1 MNLFTWCAFCIWG
14 LSIWVEGFWFEASKL
29 WRSSAPNKWIS
40 GSCKFMPLINN
51 ESVPWEVLVFLST
64 GWRYKEAF
72 VCTVPFQEGLP
83 CGYNHNPMQSILVP
97 VAFIIW
103 RGPVRLPVMK
113 NGGKVSCGVNL
124 ALPVEHYLLWTIITI
139 STRTAEVASVR
150 WVNSSELTK
159 SRGSPLPHLLG
170 SFDLPFP
177 WDTCGVLLK
186 HTFELSGYTEVR
198 VCNCEWG

>member
-1 MNLFTWCAFCIWG
+1 
-14 LSIWVEGFWFEASKL
+14 
-29 WRSSAPNKWIS
+29 
-40 GSCKFMPLINN
+40 MPLINN

-72 VCTVPFQEGLP
+72 VCTVLFQEGLP
-83 CGYNHNPMQSILVP
+83 YGYNYNPMQSILVP

-103 RGPVRLPVMK
+103 RGPVRLPIMK
-113 NGGKVSCGVNL
+113 NGGKVSCGINL
-124 ALPVEHYLLWTIITI
+124 ALPVKHYLLWTIITI
-139 STRTAEVASVR
+139 SARTGEVASVR

-170 SFDLPFP
+170 SFDSPFP
-177 WDTCGVLLK
+177 WDIRDVLLK
-186 HTFELSGYTEVR
+186 HTFELSGHTEVR